1 MAMITL
7 VSLKEQVRVETQQY
21 LDLHAIVILN
31 I

>member
-7 VSLKEQVRVETQQY
+7 VSLKEQVRGETQQY
-21 LDLHAIVILN
+21 LDLHAIVVLN